1 MQLEREVLLVFS
13 GDSAQWGVIGRGS
26 ILQSVVLHCLGCCS
40 LSGPSRST
48 EEMTRPPD
56 AEEDLKASIAFV
68 SPDYVSLDATHL
80 GEAADL
86 SIGVMTR

>member
-1 MQLEREVLLVFS
+1 
-13 GDSAQWGVIGRGS
+13 
-26 ILQSVVLHCLGCCS
+26 
-40 LSGPSRST
+40 
-48 EEMTRPPD
+48 MTRPPD